1 MRIFIIGLPG
11 CGKTTVAKVLAA
23 KMNYKF
29 IDMDKAIEARTGK
42 TINDIFKDD
51 GETYFRKIET
61 EVLESV
67 NSLENVVIACG
78 GGICENN
85 SKSSFK
91 GKVIFLKVDL
101 KILEARLL
109 NDNTRPLLKKN
120 SIYQLAEKRN
130 NLYQAIAD
138 ITLTNNEGLEETV
151 DNIIEVLNEDINN

>member
-11 CGKTTVAKVLAA
+11 CGKTTIAKVLATR
-23 KMNYKF
+23 MNYKF

-51 GETYFRKIET
+51 GEAYFRKIET

-101 KILEARLL
+101 QILEARLL

-130 NLYQAIAD
+130 NLYQTIAD

-151 DNIIEVLNEDINN
+151 NNIIEVLNENIDN

>member
-11 CGKTTVAKVLAA
+11 CGKTTVAKVLAT

-61 EVLESV
+61 KVLESV

>member
-11 CGKTTVAKVLAA
+11 CGKTTIAKVLATR
-23 KMNYKF
+23 MNYKF

-101 KILEARLL
+101 QILEARLL

-130 NLYQAIAD
+130 NLYQTIAD

-151 DNIIEVLNEDINN
+151 NNIIEVLNENIDN

>member
-11 CGKTTVAKVLAA
+11 CGKTTIAKVLATR
-23 KMNYKF
+23 MNYKF

-61 EVLESV
+61 KVLESV

-101 KILEARLL
+101 QILEARLL